1 MTTPAQ
7 RESVA
12 RKLYEADGIANVFNG
27 RDIEPYLRRA
37 DEIIAAHVD
46 ASGISAAGDAAKEY
60 RRGVDTATVAKRA
73 VNGNPSVSIVAGKK
87 SSIVRIFGAAA
98 VTCTVWSRSGNE

>member
-1 MTTPAQ
+1 MQ
-7 RESVA
+7 RGGEH
-12 RKLYEADGIANVFNG
+12 LHLEHDGLH
-27 RDIEPYLRRA
+27 RHRRRA
-37 DEIIAAHVD
+37 NPGLPVV
-46 ASGISAAGDAAKEY
+46 AKEKLPQSTNAA
-60 RRGVDTATVAKRA
+60 DSATVAKRA